1 MNEITAVEE
10 QRNALAEQCNLEIP
24 MTIQIKKSFGGTQ
37 MVAIRMSVNSVRLAP
52 QISKQMDKCFRY
64 MKFGHQTRNCKGPE
78 GSTKCNENENNS
90 GASRRSGTI
99 IRREALKIR
108 SSKRRRQVINDRGN
122 AN

>member
-52 QISKQMDKCFRY
+52 QISKQMDKVFQVHEVWSSDEKLQR
-64 MKFGHQTRNCKGPE
+64 
-78 GSTKCNENENNS
+78 
-90 GASRRSGTI
+90 SRRI
-99 IRREALKIR
+99 YEMQRKREQLRCEPEIGDDHTTGGFENPVFKKA
-108 SSKRRRQVINDRGN
+108 
-122 AN
+122 